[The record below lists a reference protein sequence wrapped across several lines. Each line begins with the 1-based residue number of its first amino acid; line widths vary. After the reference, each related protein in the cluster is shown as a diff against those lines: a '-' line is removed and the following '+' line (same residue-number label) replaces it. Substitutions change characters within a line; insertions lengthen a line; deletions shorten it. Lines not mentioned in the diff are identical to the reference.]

1 MVFFNRKKKNV
12 FICPMGGNL
21 MELEQVPDP
30 VFAQKLMEEGFAVE
44 LASGEIF
51 APISGTVEA
60 LIPLKEQKVCLVKGI
75 PFFVKGYS

>member
-30 VFAQKLMEEGFAVE
+30 VFAQKLMEEGLLLNWHPVKFLLRLAE
-44 LASGEIF
+44 LWR
-51 APISGTVEA
+51 P
-60 LIPLKEQKVCLVKGI
+60 
-75 PFFVKGYS
+75 